1 MKAIA
6 AELHERYQ
14 RASELLDDLATA
26 GEIDHNATAMDD
38 IRKRLKAREVPKKGF
53 CWHCR
58 KPLHARSDDVP
69 LLRRD
74 PVRAVTL
81 TRSQLRHFARQSH

>member
-1 MKAIA
+1 MI
-6 AELHERYQ
+6 
-14 RASELLDDLATA
+14 DDLATA

-58 KPLHARSDDVP
+58 KPLHARSTVCP
-69 LLRRD
+69 FCSE
-74 PVRAVTL
+74 T
-81 TRSQLRHFARQSH
+81 Q